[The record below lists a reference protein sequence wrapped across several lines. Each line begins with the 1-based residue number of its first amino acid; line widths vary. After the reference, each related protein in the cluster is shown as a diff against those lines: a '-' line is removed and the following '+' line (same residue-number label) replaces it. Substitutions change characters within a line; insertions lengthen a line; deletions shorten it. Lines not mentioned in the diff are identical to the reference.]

1 MLIHILK
8 YYVLFHYVNACS
20 GNGKREVAHP
30 MKKRLRNLSIA
41 TTLTIAVLCEK
52 LVQADLSF
60 QECKNYKIHTRSISL
75 VIDTTTKKNATI

>member
-1 MLIHILK
+1 
-8 YYVLFHYVNACS
+8 
-20 GNGKREVAHP
+20 

-75 VIDTTTKKNATI
+75 VIDTTKKKCNNLTITTYLYC

>member
-1 MLIHILK
+1 MLILILK

-20 GNGKREVAHP
+20 GNGREVARP
-30 MKKRLRNLSIA
+30 MKKRLRNLYIA

-75 VIDTTTKKNATI
+75 VIDTTKKNATI

>member
-1 MLIHILK
+1 
-8 YYVLFHYVNACS
+8 
-20 GNGKREVAHP
+20 

-75 VIDTTTKKNATI
+75 VIDTTKKMQQFNYNYIPILLEIWLFNSGKTMNDAISF